1 MARRRAKSGTKRR
14 AKAARAVAISARFW
28 PSARTRQRLVKTFRR
43 TPGSVQL
50 TVLAVVFVALFV
62 AVNWSY
68 QVIRKPS
75 ELFFPISGQFYK
87 DPAETWRAYGRL
99 FERHS
104 TPVMTPD
111 LLAALAQVEGSG
123 NPIVRTY
130 WRFSLTNEPFEIF
143 RPASS
148 AVGMYQIT
156 DGTFAI
162 ARRYCV
168 HRHRVVEE
176 GPWYDFKSCW
186 LNELYT
192 RTVPSHAVEMT
203 AAYLDRGVA
212 DMLGRHP
219 GAARDARAE
228 ADARDDDALVRR
240 RRGGR
245 VRAARLAAGGGP
257 ALRHHDARSYVASRR
272 EHAAALQGAR
282 RELSCC
288 RASGPSRR
296 PGRRFARASCRP

>member
-1 MARRRAKSGTKRR
+1 MARRRANSGAKRR
-14 AKAARAVAISARFW
+14 RGRGLRLGRFL
-28 PSARTRQRLVKTFRR
+28 PSAQTRRR
-43 TPGSVQL
+43 WWKALRRSPG
-50 TVLAVVFVALFV
+50 VLQIVVLSVVFLVGFSAL
-62 AVNWSY
+62 NWTY
-68 QVIRKPS
+68 QVVRKPS
-75 ELFFPISGQFYK
+75 ELFFPISGSFYK
-87 DPAETWRAYGRL
+87 DPAETWRAYGAL

-104 TPVMTPD
+104 TPVMTAD

-123 NPIVRTY
+123 NPVVRTY

-156 DGTFAI
+156 DGTFDV

-212 DMLGRHP
+212 EVL
-219 GAARDARAE
+219 ARF
-228 ADARDDDALVRR
+228 
-240 RRGGR
+240 
-245 VRAARLAAGGGP
+245 P
-257 ALRHHDARSYVASRR
+257 ALRATVEQKQTLATMMHLCGAGAAAAYARRGLMLTAGQRCGTHDARSYVGRVTSM
-272 EHAAALQGAR
+272 Q
-282 RELSCC
+282 
-288 RASGPSRR
+288 
-296 PGRRFARASCRP
+296 RRFKALAST

>member
-1 MARRRAKSGTKRR
+1 MRGLRLR
-14 AKAARAVAISARFW
+14 RFW
-28 PSARTRQRLVKTFRR
+28 PSASTRRAWWKRLRR
-43 TPGSVQL
+43 APGVVQIAVGSVL
-50 TVLAVVFVALFV
+50 FVALFL
-62 AVNWSY
+62 AVNWTY
-68 QVIRKPS
+68 QVVRKPS
-75 ELFFPISGQFYK
+75 ELFFPISGSFYK

-111 LLAALAQVEGSG
+111 LLAALAQIEGSG
-123 NPIVRTY
+123 NPVVRTY
-130 WRFSLTNEPFEIF
+130 WRFSLPNEPFEIF

-148 AVGMYQIT
+148 AVGMFQIT

-203 AAYLDRGVA
+203 AAYLERGVA
-212 DMLGRHP
+212 DVLARHP
-219 GAARDARAE
+219 SLRATLAQKQTLATMMHLCGAGAAAE
-228 ADARDDDALVRR
+228 YA
-240 RRGGR
+240 RRG
-245 VRAARLAAGGGP
+245 LALTTGQRCGT
-257 ALRHHDARSYVASRR
+257 HDARSYVARVTSM
-272 EHAAALQGAR
+272 Q
-282 RELSCC
+282 
-288 RASGPSRR
+288 
-296 PGRRFARASCRP
+296 RRFKSLAET

>member
-1 MARRRAKSGTKRR
+1 MARRRKSKKPRSLRLGR
-14 AKAARAVAISARFW
+14 W
-28 PSARTRQRLVKTFRR
+28 LPSARARRKLVKRLR
-43 TPGSVQL
+43 GTPSAVQVA
-50 TVLAVVFVALFV
+50 VLGVVFVTMSL
-62 AVNWSY
+62 AVNWTY
-68 QVIRKPS
+68 QVVRKPS

-87 DPAETWRAYGRL
+87 DPTETWRAYGRL
-99 FERHS
+99 FERHATS
-104 TPVMTPD
+104 VMTPD

-130 WRFSLTNEPFEIF
+130 WRLRMTHEPFEIF

-168 HRHRVVEE
+168 HGHRVVED

-186 LNELYT
+186 LNALYT

-212 DMLGRHP
+212 DLLARYPRLSATLAQKQTLATMMHLCGA
-219 GAARDARAE
+219 GAAAAYARAGLQLKPGQ
-228 ADARDDDALVRR
+228 RC
-240 RRGGR
+240 GS
-245 VRAARLAAGGGP
+245 
-257 ALRHHDARSYVASRR
+257 HDARSYVARV
-272 EHAAALQGAR
+272 AAMQ
-282 RELSCC
+282 
-288 RASGPSRR
+288 
-296 PGRRFARASCRP
+296 RRFKALAQR

>member
-1 MARRRAKSGTKRR
+1 MARRAKSGTKRPQKSR
-14 AKAARAVAISARFW
+14 MRRSRLGRFW
-28 PSARTRQRLVKTFRR
+28 PSAATRRKLVKTFRR
-43 TPGSVQL
+43 TPGVVQI
-50 TVLAVVFVALFV
+50 TVLVGVFVALFL
-62 AVNWSY
+62 AVNWTY
-68 QVIRKPS
+68 QVVRKPS
-75 ELFFPISGQFYK
+75 ELFFPVSGSFYK
-87 DPAETWRAYGRL
+87 DPAETWRVYGRL

-104 TPVMTPD
+104 TAVMTPD

-123 NPIVRTY
+123 NPVVRTY
-130 WRFSLTNEPFEIF
+130 WRWSLTNEPFEIF

-212 DMLGRHP
+212 ELLGRHSKLSATLEQKQTLATMMHLCGA
-219 GAARDARAE
+219 GAAAE
-228 ADARDDDALVRR
+228 YA
-240 RRGGR
+240 RRG
-245 VRAARLAAGGGP
+245 LALTAGQRCGT
-257 ALRHHDARSYVASRR
+257 HDARGYVARVAR
-272 EHAAALQGAR
+272 MQRQFKALA
-282 RELSCC
+282 ED
-288 RASGPSRR
+288 
-296 PGRRFARASCRP
+296 

>member
-1 MARRRAKSGTKRR
+1 LRIGRLLPG
-14 AKAARAVAISARFW
+14 
-28 PSARTRQRLVKTFRR
+28 ARTRGRWWKLLRR
-43 TPGSVQL
+43 APGAVQ
-50 TVLAVVFVALFV
+50 VAIASVVFVV
-62 AVNWSY
+62 ASVAMNWTY

-75 ELFFPISGQFYK
+75 ELFFPVSGSFYK
-87 DPAETWRAYGRL
+87 EPAETWRAYGRL
-99 FERHS
+99 FRAHS

-130 WRFSLTNEPFEIF
+130 WRFSLTSEPFEIF

-192 RTVPSHAVEMT
+192 RTVPSHAVELT

-212 DMLGRHP
+212 NVLARFPTLRATLAQKQTLAAMMHLCGA
-219 GAARDARAE
+219 GAAGEYA
-228 ADARDDDALVRR
+228 
-240 RRGGR
+240 RRGLTFAPGQR
-245 VRAARLAAGGGP
+245 CGT
-257 ALRHHDARSYVASRR
+257 HDARSYVGRVTN
-272 EHAAALQGAR
+272 LQ
-282 RELSCC
+282 
-288 RASGPSRR
+288 
-296 PGRRFARASCRP
+296 RRFKALATS

>member
-1 MARRRAKSGTKRR
+1 MKTMKRR
-14 AKAARAVAISARFW
+14 AAGGWRLGRLF
-28 PSARTRQRLVKTFRR
+28 PTARTRQRWVKSFRR
-43 TPGSVQL
+43 APGAVQL
-50 TVLAVVFVALFV
+50 TVLAAVFVALSL

-68 QVIRKPS
+68 QVVRKPS
-75 ELFFPISGQFYK
+75 ELFFPISGSFYK

-162 ARRYCV
+162 ARRYCI

-176 GPWYDFKSCW
+176 GPWYALRACW
-186 LNELYT
+186 LNALYT

-219 GAARDARAE
+219 GLVATLEQKQTLATMMHLCGAGAAAE
-228 ADARDDDALVRR
+228 YA
-240 RRGGR
+240 RRGLQ
-245 VRAARLAAGGGP
+245 LAAGQRCGT
-257 ALRHHDARSYVASRR
+257 HDARSYVARV
-272 EHAAALQGAR
+272 
-282 RELSCC
+282 
-288 RASGPSRR
+288 ASMQ
-296 PGRRFARASCRP
+296 RRFKTLAES

>member
-1 MARRRAKSGTKRR
+1 
-14 AKAARAVAISARFW
+14 
-28 PSARTRQRLVKTFRR
+28 LKTFRR
-43 TPGSVQL
+43 TPRVVQL
-50 TVLAVVFVALFV
+50 SVLTAVFVALFLG
-62 AVNWSY
+62 VNWTY

-75 ELFFPISGQFYK
+75 ELFFPISGSFYK
-87 DPAETWRAYGRL
+87 DPAQTWRAYGRL

-104 TPVMTPD
+104 TPIMTPD

-123 NPIVRTY
+123 NPVVRTY

-203 AAYLDRGVA
+203 AAYLDRGVTQL
-212 DMLGRHP
+212 LGRHP
-219 GAARDARAE
+219 ARQATLEQKQTIATLMHLCGAGAAAGY
-228 ADARDDDALVRR
+228 VRR
-240 RRGGR
+240 G
-245 VRAARLAAGGGP
+245 LALAPGQRCGT
-257 ALRHHDARSYVASRR
+257 HDARGYLVRVTGM
-272 EHAAALQGAR
+272 Q
-282 RELSCC
+282 
-288 RASGPSRR
+288 
-296 PGRRFARASCRP
+296 RRFKALAST

>member
-1 MARRRAKSGTKRR
+1 
-14 AKAARAVAISARFW
+14 VL
-28 PSARTRQRLVKTFRR
+28 PSARSRRRLLDAFRR
-43 TPGSVQL
+43 TPG
-50 TVLAVVFVALFV
+50 VLQVTILAAVFVVLFFC
-62 AVNWSY
+62 VNWTY

-75 ELFFPISGQFYK
+75 ELFFPVSGSFYK
-87 DPAETWRAYGRL
+87 SPAETWRAYGRI
-99 FERHS
+99 FQRHS

-123 NPIVRTY
+123 NPVVRTY
-130 WRFSLTNEPFEIF
+130 WRFSLMNEPFEIF

-168 HRHRVVEE
+168 HRHLVVEE

-203 AAYLDRGVA
+203 AAYLDRGVTDVLA
-212 DMLGRHP
+212 RHP
-219 GAARDARAE
+219 TLRATLEQKQTLATMMHLCGAGAAAE
-228 ADARDDDALVRR
+228 YA
-240 RRGGR
+240 RRGL
-245 VRAARLAAGGGP
+245 RLNTGQRCGS
-257 ALRHHDARSYVASRR
+257 HDARGYVGRVTGM
-272 EHAAALQGAR
+272 Q
-282 RELSCC
+282 
-288 RASGPSRR
+288 
-296 PGRRFARASCRP
+296 RRFRALAST

>member
-1 MARRRAKSGTKRR
+1 VTRRPSNGKKSARKGRAHR
-14 AKAARAVAISARFW
+14 AGLARFW
-28 PSARTRQRLVKTFRR
+28 PSARTRKRLVKMIRG
-43 TPGSVQL
+43 TPSPLQLSVL
-50 TVLAVVFVALFV
+50 VVVFVALFV
-62 AVNWSY
+62 VVNWTY
-68 QVIRKPS
+68 QVVRKPS

-87 DPAETWRAYGRL
+87 EPAATWRAYGRL

-130 WRFSLTNEPFEIF
+130 WRFNLGVEPFEVF

-156 DGTFAI
+156 DGTFAL

-168 HRHRVVEE
+168 HRHRVVEQ

-186 LNELYT
+186 FNQLYT

-212 DMLGRHP
+212 DLLARHP
-219 GAARDARAE
+219 KLRPTLEQKQTLATMMHLCGAGAA
-228 ADARDDDALVRR
+228 ALYA
-240 RRGGR
+240 RRG
-245 VRAARLAAGGGP
+245 LQFAAGQRCGS
-257 ALRHHDARSYVASRR
+257 HDARVYVARVTSM
-272 EHAAALQGAR
+272 Q
-282 RELSCC
+282 
-288 RASGPSRR
+288 
-296 PGRRFARASCRP
+296 RRFRALAES